1 MGLGD
6 VMELLTGEVGL
17 VEWNH
22 VLPREERP
30 LRSG

>member
-17 VEWNH
+17 VERDH
-22 VLPREERP
+22 LLAHEERP
-30 LRSG
+30 IR